1 MKRIINNLLSY
12 KYSVTMYEFNEKPLL
27 FCLGINISEPKEI
40 WNIANFCR
48 NNFFEMGSPEYDKGL
63 ECLYFPRL
71 VLDEETFN
79 YIAKAVN
86 V

>member
-1 MKRIINNLLSY
+1 
-12 KYSVTMYEFNEKPLL
+12 
-27 FCLGINISEPKEI
+27 
-40 WNIANFCR
+40 
-48 NNFFEMGSPEYDKGL
+48 MGSPEYDKGL

>member
-1 MKRIINNLLSY
+1 MQQIIDTLLDY
-12 KYSVTMYEFNEKPLL
+12 KCNVTMYVFNEKPLL
-27 FCLGINISEPKEI
+27 FCLAVHVEGPKEI
-40 WNIANFCR
+40 WHIANLCHD
-48 NNFFEMGSPEYDKGL
+48 NNFEMGSPEYDKGL